1 MSSEIPQTLPMTNS
15 ALNREGTED
24 SEVAVRPAQNL
35 MLPLKSSDSVSV
47 LLFRKPMIFAPVS
60 EGAVL
65 GEIQITINGENVL
78 TTELL
83 AAENLSSINQE
94 KEPSLIDRLRDFALQ
109 LF

>member
-1 MSSEIPQTLPMTNS
+1 
-15 ALNREGTED
+15 
-24 SEVAVRPAQNL
+24 
-35 MLPLKSSDSVSV
+35 
-47 LLFRKPMIFAPVS
+47 MIFAPVS